1 VPDTV
6 LPDTG
11 LTDPAPPDAPA
22 LRLDGITAGYGGP
35 PIVEDVALTATAG
48 KITAIVGPNGAGKS
62 TLLKVIA
69 GLITPQ
75 RGQILLGGTDVTG
88 IPSQQLVRQGLSYV
102 PQLANV
108 FGSLTVRE
116 NLEMGGYAMRSGVRE
131 RAAQMCEL
139 FPDLGLALTRPA
151 RTLSGGQRT
160 MLAIARG
167 LMLSPAVLL
176 LDEITAGLA
185 PRLVDVVWEQVV
197 KVQQLGV
204 AVLVVEQNTR
214 RALTHADW
222 AYVMALGRIHL
233 EGTGSELLVDEEMVN
248 LYIGKA

>member
-1 VPDTV
+1 V
-6 LPDTG
+6 
-11 LTDPAPPDAPA
+11 
-22 LRLDGITAGYGGP
+22 TAGYGGP
-35 PIVEDVALTATAG
+35 PIVEHVTITAPAG
-48 KITAIVGPNGAGKS
+48 KITAVVGPNGAGKS

-69 GLITPQ
+69 GLIVPE
-75 RGQILLGGTDVTG
+75 RGKVLLDGADVTG
-88 IPSQQLVRQGLSYV
+88 IPSQQLVRKGLSYV

-108 FGSLTVRE
+108 FPSLTVKE
-116 NLEMGGYAMRSGVRE
+116 NLEMGGYALRSGVTE

-167 LMLSPAVLL
+167 LMLNPSVLL

-185 PRLVDVVWEQVV
+185 HRLADVVWEQVV
-197 KVQQLGV
+197 TVQRLGV
-204 AVLVVEQNTR
+204 AILVVEQNTR

-222 AYVMALGRIHL
+222 AYVMALGRVQL
-233 EGTGSELLVDEEMVN
+233 EGTGADLLADDEMVN
-248 LYIGKA
+248 LYIGKAE